1 MMARTNKLV
10 NNVNNS
16 MPEIT
21 ASHVGTFPNEMIMD
35 NQVEET
41 NGYEGETYRLVD
53 RNVGK
58 GNEWG

>member
-53 RNVGK
+53 GSVGIGK
-58 GNEWG
+58 YRG

>member
-1 MMARTNKLV
+1 
-10 NNVNNS
+10 

-53 RNVGK
+53 GSVGIGK
-58 GNEWG
+58 YRG